1 MKRLKDYLINMYRL
15 LIIGFLFCAP
25 FFVLAE
31 SIPAFTAHYEIE
43 EDGSVLVT
51 ERVTYDFESEE
62 RHGIFRNLILTH
74 PDGASAW
81 YKRRV
86 VLLDVVS
93 VTRDGIVEPYEVS
106 GGTERQ
112 IKIGDADI
120 TISGPHVYEITYR
133 LRGALREASDG
144 TVELYWNVTGREWPA
159 AITKVSFTA
168 SGVIGETASCYTTSG
183 DCVMSGDA
191 TSGWSV
197 EVPNLPSGEELTVGV
212 STSLDP
218 ALAVSKETWRTDLIA
233 LLLMIPMTFGTI
245 IAMWRYEY
253 FYYRRR
259 PIIAEYEPYEGVEPM
274 FAGTLL
280 DDQLGAHDITAGLI
294 YLAEQGFVHI
304 KRTERKVIWLFDVTD
319 YELTLKR
326 PLAEVPSEFLSSV
339 LKLVFPADAAVDTMV
354 PLSSI
359 KSDTTKKIA
368 NSKIINE
375 LSEAIRSDLVTRGF
389 MESKRILPRDYVVI
403 GLFFVLIIFTSAI
416 QSVIGIVWY
425 LVLIAGTVLYGIY
438 LAVTYRRRTAKGY
451 EAMYHLKGF
460 KEFLS
465 VTDKDRFDFHNAPE
479 RSPEQ
484 FMKYLPYA
492 IAFQVEKKWAAA
504 FADMEITTPDWYEGG
519 TGTFAATAFASDISS
534 FTSSV
539 TSSTSASSGGGSAG
553 GGGGGGGGGSW

>member
-1 MKRLKDYLINMYRL
+1 MHRL
-15 LIIGFLFCAP
+15 LIIGFLICSP
-25 FFVLAE
+25 FFAAAE

-43 EDGSVLVT
+43 ENGSVLVT

-62 RHGIFRNLILTH
+62 RHGIFRNLLLTH
-74 PDGASAW
+74 SDGATAW

-86 VLLDVVS
+86 VELEVLS
-93 VTRDGIVEPYEVS
+93 VTRDGIAEPYEITGS
-106 GGTERQ
+106 TERE
-112 IKIGDADI
+112 IKVGDADI
-120 TISGPHVYEITYR
+120 TINGPHVYELVYR
-133 LRGALREASDG
+133 LLGALRLAPDG
-144 TVELYWNVTGREWPA
+144 TPELYWNVTGREWPA
-159 AITKVSFTA
+159 AIAKASFTA
-168 SGVIGETASCYTTSG
+168 SGAVGETASCYTTTG

-197 EVPNLPSGEELTVGV
+197 EVTNLPSGEELTVGV
-212 STSLDP
+212 GTNLDP
-218 ALAVSKETWRTDLIA
+218 ALAAPKETWRTDLIA
-233 LLLMIPMTFGTI
+233 LLLMIPMSIGAI

-253 FYYRRR
+253 FYYRKR

-280 DDQLGAHDITAGLI
+280 DDQLGAQDITAGLV

-304 KRTERKVIWLFDVTD
+304 KRTERKVVWLFDVTD
-319 YELTLKR
+319 YELTIKR
-326 PLAEVPSEFLSSV
+326 PLAEVPSEFLRSV
-339 LKLVFPADAAVDTMV
+339 LILVFPIDAAVDTMV
-354 PLSSI
+354 SLSSI
-359 KSDTTKKIA
+359 KRDTTKKIE
-368 NSKIINE
+368 NSKIISE
-375 LSEAIRSDLVTRGF
+375 LSEAVRADLVTRGF
-389 MESKRILPRDYVVI
+389 MESKRIRPRDYVII

-425 LVLIAGTVLYGIY
+425 LVLIAATVLYSIY
-438 LAVTYRRRTAKGY
+438 LAVSYRRRTAKGY

-465 VTDKDRFDFHNAPE
+465 VTDKERFDFHNAPE

-484 FMKYLPYA
+484 FMQYLPYA

-504 FADMEITTPDWYEGG
+504 FADMEITTPSWYEGN
-519 TGTFAATAFASDISS
+519 TSTFAATAFASDISS